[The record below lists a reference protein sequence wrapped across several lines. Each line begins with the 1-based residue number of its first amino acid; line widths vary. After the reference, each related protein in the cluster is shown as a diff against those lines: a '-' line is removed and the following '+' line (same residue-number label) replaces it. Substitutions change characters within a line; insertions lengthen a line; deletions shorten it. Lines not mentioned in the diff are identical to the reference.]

1 MAQAIGN
8 FIDRIQLGDDEANQ
22 IAIGSSAYGICDT
35 NANTASKTVN
45 IPGFTLNTGATIHV
59 KFTNTNTASNPTLN
73 VSNTGAKGI
82 VIYGSTT
89 SGTNGYYTGWQAGAV
104 LTLTY
109 DGTNWIRNQ
118 GFNEVEIPNVI
129 VKTTAEWQAMSNYI
143 PPKDTILIYS
153 DYSTI
158 ILNNTTYNVPGIK
171 IADGL
176 AYGIDQ
182 PFVGEDVKA
191 QVLSHINNSDIHVTS
206 EKKTFWD
213 NKLNCNIS
221 GEILVFNRS

>member
-8 FIDRIQLGDDEANQ
+8 FIDRIQIGNDDAHQ
-22 IAIGSSAYGICDT
+22 IAIGSSAYGVCNT
-35 NANTASKTVN
+35 NANEPSKTVN
-45 IPGFTLNTGATIHV
+45 IPGFTLNSGTTIHV

-89 SGTNGYYTGWQAGAV
+89 SGADGYYTGWQAGAV

-109 DGTNWIRNQ
+109 DGTNWVRNQ
-118 GFNEVEIPNVI
+118 GFNEIEIPNVI
-129 VKTTAEWQAMSNYI
+129 VKTTAEWQAMSSYI
-143 PPKDTILIYS
+143 PSKDTILIYS
-153 DYSTI
+153 DYGSI
-158 ILNNTTYNVPGIK
+158 IINNVSYNVPGIK

-182 PFVGEDVKA
+182 PFVGEDVKT
-191 QVLSHINNSDIHVTS
+191 QVLSHISNSDIHITS
-206 EKKTFWD
+206 TERTFWN
-213 NKLNCNIS
+213 NKLNCDIS
-221 GEILVFNRS
+221 GEVLILNHS